1 MTQICAAFHFCSYL
15 EELHDINNNVSFR
28 CSVLPTLELCMFR
41 IHLQFIHISSLS
53 CPPSLLTLRRS
64 LTFWSVAITEACGMM
79 DLWNFRTESLVLPRV
94 GKAIFSK
101 SNHHDFLYE
110 SCTWAIPRAVR
121 YKREQWSGS
130 WLAPRTRQFCHD
142 LLCYLPKPSFCAM
155 FSFLLITR
163 SYCLKCL
170 CEERLF
176 SLSRKNNEVLKRVAY
191 KNWTSS
197 QRCFVISAHCP
208 MIFLI

>member
-110 SCTWAIPRAVR
+110 SCTWAIPRAVC

-142 LLCYLPKPSFCAM
+142 LLCYLPKTNFCAM

-163 SYCLKCL
+163 SYCLKL
-170 CEERLF
+170 PLWRETLLPQQE
-176 SLSRKNNEVLKRVAY
+176 KQ
-191 KNWTSS
+191 WG
-197 QRCFVISAHCP
+197 P
-208 MIFLI
+208 